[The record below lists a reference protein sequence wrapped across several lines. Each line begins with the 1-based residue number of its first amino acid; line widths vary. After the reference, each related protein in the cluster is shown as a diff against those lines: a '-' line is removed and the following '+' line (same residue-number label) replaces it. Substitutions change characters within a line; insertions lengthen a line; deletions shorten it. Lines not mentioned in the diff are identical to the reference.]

1 MALHPSLSPTVA
13 RWNTRFAN
21 DHGPLNDYE
30 LDYVLDGDDPV
41 AVAARASVVIA
52 APDPDIAAIAARSGL
67 DYAETADILDGFRSA
82 LRRAEGGA
90 A

>member
-1 MALHPSLSPTVA
+1 MALKSTLSPTVA

-30 LDYVLDGDDPV
+30 LDYVLDGDDPI
-41 AVAARASVVIA
+41 ARAARARVVIVTT
-52 APDPDIAAIAARSGL
+52 DPDVAAIAARSNL
-67 DYAETADILDGFRSA
+67 DYAETAEILDGFKAA
-82 LRRAEGGA
+82 LRRAESGA